1 MVYLYSVQGNTL
13 KDDGKVLDT
22 KGPVTDLQ
30 YSRDGAF
37 LAVSNEKKVII
48 IYTVA
53 DGYTVNKHNCYPF
66 AAL

>member
-1 MVYLYSVQGNTL
+1 MYLYSVQGNTL

-22 KGPVTDLQ
+22 NGPVTDVQ

-48 IYTVA
+48 VYTVA
-53 DGYTVNKHNCYPF
+53 DGYAVN
-66 AAL
+66 

>member
-1 MVYLYSVQGNTL
+1 MYLYSVQGNTL

-22 KGPVTDLQ
+22 SGPVTDVQ

-48 IYTVA
+48 VYTVA
-53 DGYTVNKHNCYPF
+53 DGYAVNKDDYYR
-66 AAL
+66 L